1 MKKLTL
7 GIIILGLSTLLIA
20 CKQTPVENTEP
31 YEVSILQD
39 FAKKSGLERPQ
50 IASHSFEWQEW
61 EKILTIEWR
70 GLSLSWLQ
78 ESPDDTVESFF
89 QQWVKNEENTQGRGS
104 VNLMGFEKNGIIC
117 LSESH
122 IQASLE
128 QINDD
133 AHFPENIPHTLH
145 LSCWQKWATQTTAD
159 KNDQKSENPT
169 TLCLSEIE
177 KQIFASPQ
185 FSGVKSAYD
194 KALNTPNNEEWEP
207 LLGYYLDLEQIDDKG
222 YWVALAEEYPNRVLK
237 YHRFQVNKKTGEIK
251 EYDVVN
257 DTYDEVIPSDENYSN
272 FFAQNCKNLTDEN

>member
-20 CKQTPVENTEP
+20 CKQTPVEYKQP
-31 YEVSILQD
+31 AEVSIPQD

-78 ESPDDTVESFF
+78 ESPDDAVESFF
-89 QQWVKNEENTQGRGS
+89 QQWEKNEENTQGRGS
-104 VNLMGFEKNGIIC
+104 VNFMGYEKDGIIC

-133 AHFPENIPHTLH
+133 AHFPEDIPHTL
-145 LSCWQKWATQTTAD
+145 LLTCGKKWVTQTTAD
-159 KNDQKSENPT
+159 KKDQKSENPT
-169 TLCLSEIE
+169 TLCLTEIE

-185 FSGVKSAYD
+185 FSGVKSAYE

-207 LLGYYLDLEQIDDKG
+207 LLGYYLDLEQIDDQG

-237 YHRFQVNKKTGEIK
+237 YHRFQVNKKTWEIK
-251 EYDVVN
+251 EYDIVN
-257 DTYDEVIPSDENYSN
+257 DTYDETIPSDENYLT
-272 FFAQNCKNLTDEN
+272 FFSKNLTDED

>member
-1 MKKLTL
+1 MKRLTL
-7 GIIILGLSTLLIA
+7 GIIAIGISILLTA
-20 CKQTPVENTEP
+20 CEANPWNNTQPAEI
-31 YEVSILQD
+31 SILQD
-39 FAKKSGLERPQ
+39 FAKQNQFTTPQ
-50 IASHSFEWQEW
+50 IEPHSFEWQEG

-78 ESPDDTVESFF
+78 ESPDEALETFF
-89 QQWVKNEENTQGRGS
+89 HERSKNKENTQGRGS
-104 VNLMGFEKNGIIC
+104 VNFMGYKKDGIIC

-133 AHFPENIPHTLH
+133 AHFPEDIPHTL
-145 LSCWQKWATQTTAD
+145 LLTCGKKWVTQTTAD
-159 KNDQKSENPT
+159 KKDQKPENPT

-194 KALNTPNNEEWEP
+194 KALNTSNSEWEP
-207 LLGYYLDLEQIDDKG
+207 LLSYYLDLEQIDDQG

>member
-1 MKKLTL
+1 MKKLRL

-20 CKQTPVENTEP
+20 CKQTPVEYTQP
-31 YEVSILQD
+31 AEVSILQD
-39 FAKKSGLERPQ
+39 FAKKNQLTTPQ
-50 IASHSFEWQEW
+50 IEPHSFEWQEG
-61 EKILTIEWR
+61 EKILTIQWR

-78 ESPDDTVESFF
+78 ESPDEAVESFF
-89 QQWVKNEENTQGRGS
+89 QQWEKNEENTQGRGS
-104 VNLMGFEKNGIIC
+104 VNFMGFEKNGIIC

-133 AHFPENIPHTLH
+133 AHFPEDIPHTL
-145 LSCWQKWATQTTAD
+145 LLTCGQKWATQTTAD
-159 KNDQKSENPT
+159 KNDQKSESPT

-194 KALNTPNNEEWEP
+194 KAINTPNNEEWET

-237 YHRFQVNKKTGEIK
+237 YHRFQVNKKTWEIK

-257 DTYDEVIPSDENYSN
+257 DTYDETIPSDENYST
-272 FFAQNCKNLTDEN
+272 FFSKNCKNLTDED

>member
-39 FAKKSGLERPQ
+39 FAKQNQLTTPQ
-50 IASHSFEWQEW
+50 IGPHSFEWQEG
-61 EKILTIEWR
+61 KQILTIQWR

-78 ESPDDTVESFF
+78 ENPDEAVETFF
-89 QQWVKNEENTQGRGS
+89 HQRSKNEENTQGRGS
-104 VNLMGFEKNGIIC
+104 VNFMGYEKDGIIC

-133 AHFPENIPHTLH
+133 AHFPEDIPHTL
-145 LSCWQKWATQTTAD
+145 LLTCGKKWVTQTTAD
-159 KNDQKSENPT
+159 KKDQKSESPT

-185 FSGVKSAYD
+185 FSGVKLAYD
-194 KALNTPNNEEWEP
+194 KALNNSNSRWEP
-207 LLGYYLDLEQIDDKG
+207 LLSYYLDLEQIDDQS

-237 YHRFQVNKKTGEIK
+237 YHRFQVNKKTWEIK

-257 DTYDEVIPSDENYSN
+257 DTYDETIPSDENYST
-272 FFAQNCKNLTDEN
+272 FFTKNCQNLNAEE

>member
-1 MKKLTL
+1 MKKLRL

-20 CKQTPVENTEP
+20 CKQTPVEYTQP
-31 YEVSILQD
+31 AEVSILQD

-61 EKILTIEWR
+61 EKILTFEWR

-78 ESPDDTVESFF
+78 ENPDEAVETFF
-89 QQWVKNEENTQGRGS
+89 HQRSKNEENTQGRGS
-104 VNLMGFEKNGIIC
+104 INFMGYEKDRIIC

-133 AHFPENIPHTLH
+133 AHFPEDIPHPLLLT
-145 LSCWQKWATQTTAD
+145 CGKKWATQTTAD
-159 KNDQKSENPT
+159 KKDQKAENPT
-169 TLCLSEIE
+169 TLCLAEIE

-194 KALNTPNNEEWEP
+194 KALNNSNSEWEP
-207 LLGYYLDLEQIDDKG
+207 LLGYYLDLEQIDDQG

-237 YHRFQVNKKTGEIK
+237 YHRFQVNKKTWEIK

-257 DTYDEVIPSDENYSN
+257 DTYDETIPSDENYSN
-272 FFAQNCKNLTDEN
+272 FFAQNCKNPTNED

>member
-1 MKKLTL
+1 M
-7 GIIILGLSTLLIA
+7 LGLSTLLIA

-39 FAKKSGLERPQ
+39 FAKQNQLTTPQ
-50 IASHSFEWQEW
+50 IKPHSFEWQEG

-89 QQWVKNEENTQGRGS
+89 QQWKRNEENTQGRGS
-104 VNLMGFEKNGIIC
+104 VNFMGYEKDGIIC

-133 AHFPENIPHTLH
+133 AHFPEDIPHTL
-145 LSCWQKWATQTTAD
+145 LLTCGKKWVTQTTAD
-159 KNDQKSENPT
+159 KKDQKSENQIM
-169 TLCLSEIE
+169 LCLTEIE

-194 KALNTPNNEEWEP
+194 KALNNSNSEWEP
-207 LLGYYLDLEQIDDKG
+207 LLSYYLDLEQIDDKS

-237 YHRFQVNKKTGEIK
+237 YHRFQVNKKTWEIK

-257 DTYDEVIPSDENYSN
+257 DTYDETIPSDENYST
-272 FFAQNCKNLTDEN
+272 FFSKNCKNLTDEN

>member
-1 MKKLTL
+1 MKRLTL
-7 GIIILGLSTLLIA
+7 GIIAIGISIVLTA
-20 CKQTPVENTEP
+20 CEDNPWNNTQPAEI
-31 YEVSILQD
+31 SILQD
-39 FAKKSGLERPQ
+39 FAKKSSLESPK
-50 IASHSFEWQEW
+50 IENHSFEWQEG

-78 ESPDDTVESFF
+78 ENPDDTVESFF
-89 QQWVKNEENTQGRGS
+89 HQRSKNEENTQGRGS
-104 VNLMGFEKNGIIC
+104 VNFMGYEKDEIIC

-133 AHFPENIPHTLH
+133 AHFPEDILHTL
-145 LSCWQKWATQTTAD
+145 LLTCGKKWAIQTTAG
-159 KNDQKSENPT
+159 KKDQKSEKQT
-169 TLCLSEIE
+169 ILCLTEIE

-194 KALNTPNNEEWEP
+194 KALNTSNSEWEP
-207 LLGYYLDLEQIDDKG
+207 LLSYYLDLEQIDDQG

-237 YHRFQVNKKTGEIK
+237 YHRFQVNKKTWEIK

-257 DTYDEVIPSDENYSN
+257 DTYDETIPSDENYST
-272 FFAQNCKNLTDEN
+272 FFSKNCKNLTNEN

>member
-7 GIIILGLSTLLIA
+7 GIIMLGLSTLLIA

-39 FAKKSGLERPQ
+39 FAKQNQLTTPQ
-50 IASHSFEWQEW
+50 IKPHSFEWQEG

-89 QQWVKNEENTQGRGS
+89 QQWKRNEENTQGRGS
-104 VNLMGFEKNGIIC
+104 VNFMGYEKDGIIC

-133 AHFPENIPHTLH
+133 AHFPEDIPHALLLT
-145 LSCWQKWATQTTAD
+145 CGKKWVTQTTAD
-159 KNDQKSENPT
+159 KKDQKSENQIM
-169 TLCLSEIE
+169 LCLTEIE

-194 KALNTPNNEEWEP
+194 KALNNSNSEWEP
-207 LLGYYLDLEQIDDKG
+207 LLSYYLDLEQIDDKS

-237 YHRFQVNKKTGEIK
+237 YHRFQVNKKTWEIK

-257 DTYDEVIPSDENYSN
+257 DTYDETIPSDENYST
-272 FFAQNCKNLTDEN
+272 FFSKNCKNLTDEN